1 MEGMMSTVVLSTKG
15 QIVLPKSIRKRLNL
29 QQGTRIQIAVEQD
42 RIVLTPLTEQIPA
55 ATWQSWRGRLAGS
68 NAIEEHLA
76 EHAQEVENERLS

>member
-1 MEGMMSTVVLSTKG
+1 MSTVVLSTKG

-55 ATWQSWRGRLAGS
+55 ATWQSWRGRLVGS
-68 NAIEEHLA
+68 NAIEDHLA
-76 EHAQEVENERLS
+76 EHAQEVESERVS